1 MIQKEY
7 SVKNVGRSDTILE
20 NNSDKLC
27 KFFCIRFFLR
37 PLIKKVGSV
46 VSFIYLTSVRKKRG
60 NKGFLVV

>member
-27 KFFCIRFFLR
+27 KFFVLDFFSDL
-37 PLIKKVGSV
+37 L
-46 VSFIYLTSVRKKRG
+46 
-60 NKGFLVV
+60 